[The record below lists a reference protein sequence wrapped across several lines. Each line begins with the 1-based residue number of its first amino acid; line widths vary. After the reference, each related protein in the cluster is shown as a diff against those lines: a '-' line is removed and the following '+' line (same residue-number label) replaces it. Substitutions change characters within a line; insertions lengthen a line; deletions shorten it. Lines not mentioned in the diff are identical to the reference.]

1 MADQGVAMPLGRQ
14 PLSSSLSDAI
24 FECVR
29 SGDVLRLGVLLGQ
42 VRDDIDLSRQSDDRG
57 RSLLL
62 LACGEYG
69 NVDILSLLLRPST
82 TLPTEPETQ
91 QQILVAAAVHGNE
104 AVIALLLSRL
114 GVSISAEALCSALQK
129 AVAKGHLA
137 VCRIILSVSG
147 TAANLVDTSCAL
159 HVAIEHNRVE
169 VVSTLLEHG
178 SNANIKREG
187 QPALVAAC
195 NYGRVEIVE
204 LLLNSKGIDVN
215 LESTSTDGGTAL
227 YCACNISA
235 TIGSAVAIQI
245 VTLLLEV
252 PAVDV
257 NLVERACGRGP
268 LFAAAWS
275 GNAKLCELL
284 LQHQPHIATKF
295 IDDDEEEEEEDEE
308 EDEGEEDGGEP
319 RPMRRAVACNVNKAS
334 YDGETALM
342 AATQRGHIDVVRCL
356 VSREETDVNL
366 SSVFGA
372 TALSIASRKNLP
384 EIVSLIASSKS
395 IDWKKHRGAWTAA
408 PNDHIRDL
416 LRDAAGSAVHGDE
429 AGCADSP
436 ALWNFAAALFLS
448 PQKNKK

>member
-1 MADQGVAMPLGRQ
+1 MPLAELGRQ
-14 PLSSSLSDAI
+14 PLSSWLSDAF

-29 SGDVLRLGVLLGQ
+29 SGDVSRLGVLLGQ
-42 VRDDIDLSRQSDDRG
+42 VRDDIDLSRESDNRA

-114 GVSISAEALCSALQK
+114 GISISAEALCSALQK

-137 VCRIILSVSG
+137 VCRVILSVSG

-295 IDDDEEEEEEDEE
+295 IDDDEEEDEEDEDEDEHEEEEEDE
-308 EDEGEEDGGEP
+308 
-319 RPMRRAVACNVNKAS
+319 
-334 YDGETALM
+334 
-342 AATQRGHIDVVRCL
+342 
-356 VSREETDVNL
+356 
-366 SSVFGA
+366 
-372 TALSIASRKNLP
+372 
-384 EIVSLIASSKS
+384 
-395 IDWKKHRGAWTAA
+395 
-408 PNDHIRDL
+408 
-416 LRDAAGSAVHGDE
+416 
-429 AGCADSP
+429 
-436 ALWNFAAALFLS
+436 
-448 PQKNKK
+448 